1 MYFLVAI
8 AGIAIIL
15 FAFFFGLPRVQAYGN
30 VTDLPFLGGHRVT
43 CDMPWH
49 EDCLN
54 KVKGYGIDFGMSRG
68 EVIYAAGPGTVYAA
82 GWANGW
88 GYQVVVR
95 HIYGG
100 ETYYTRYAH
109 LLYYFPPVGGRV
121 GPGSPIGYADS
132 TGNSSGDHL
141 HFEMYRGGLSATNS
155 IPFTPIYGLRDSGR
169 QYHYGDVVYWAVLD
183 HDRYP
188 GTTVTVDDKDAD
200 FFTIGW
206 WGSASYGFDRGG
218 LYNARTRWTYSNG
231 SVVDSRAYWEPDL
244 SQVAYYAVYVFIPN
258 NYATSRNA
266 HYRITNGYSTWH
278 RYVDQYIYYN
288 DWVYLGTYP
297 AVNGYLNVRLDDASG
312 EPAGQTYIAADAMMF
327 VP

>member
-1 MYFLVAI
+1 MIPAGTFPRMYFLVAI

-54 KVKGYGIDFGMSRG
+54 KVEGYGIDFGMSRG
-68 EVIYAAGPGTVYAA
+68 EVIYAA
-82 GWANGW
+82 
-88 GYQVVVR
+88 
-95 HIYGG
+95 
-100 ETYYTRYAH
+100 
-109 LLYYFPPVGGRV
+109 GRV